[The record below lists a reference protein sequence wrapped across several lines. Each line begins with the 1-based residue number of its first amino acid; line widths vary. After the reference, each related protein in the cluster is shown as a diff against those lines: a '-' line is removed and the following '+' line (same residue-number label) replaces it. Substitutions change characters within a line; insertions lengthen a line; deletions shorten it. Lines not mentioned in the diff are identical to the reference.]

1 MINKQ
6 THNQDQSTDSIRS
19 IEEALP
25 TMKERARDH
34 IHLMFLVDDFQRA
47 LDLNMSILSGT
58 VNRFSG
64 RLSEKDRENLE
75 YKLSAD
81 MLMLLEMARNL
92 SNRGK
97 ALIEQANKV
106 IEKIP
111 YWDEA

>member
-1 MINKQ
+1 MID
-6 THNQDQSTDSIRS
+6 THKPDHAEPNTSARS
-19 IEEALP
+19 IEAVLP

-47 LDLNMSILSGT
+47 LDLNMDIVSGT

-64 RLSEKDRENLE
+64 KLSEKDRENLE
-75 YKLSAD
+75 FKLSAD

-92 SNRGK
+92 SSRGK

-106 IEKIP
+106 MEKIP
-111 YWDEA
+111 YWDEV